1 MCRVG
6 LLPRGREYET
16 AMTSEL
22 QSPEESQPPTR
33 IFLSYARQDRARA
46 EQVIDALEAAGFDVW
61 WDGLL
66 DGGVAFATTTEDE
79 LEGADAVVVLWSKT
93 SIVSHWVL
101 DEATRG
107 RERGRLVPVTLDGSF
122 APLGFRQYQLLD
134 LSMWRGSRGA
144 PEISGLLRAIS
155 LVGEQKE
162 ASRRIP

>member
-16 AMTSEL
+16 AMTNEL

-101 DEATRG
+101 DISCST
-107 RERGRLVPVTLDGSF
+107 
-122 APLGFRQYQLLD
+122 FRCGAD
-134 LSMWRGSRGA
+134 LA
-144 PEISGLLRAIS
+144 GLPRFLAC
-155 LVGEQKE
+155 
-162 ASRRIP
+162 